1 MWVCRT
7 AFIIYLSVGGRI
19 LLRQENV
26 QDANLRSPLKL
37 KKTNVLIPQNFMPH
51 LLQPSKFVITNLKY
65 LFVVMDQKPQH
76 IYTVTLLI
84 NEIKLHVIL

>member
-1 MWVCRT
+1 
-7 AFIIYLSVGGRI
+7 
-19 LLRQENV
+19 
-26 QDANLRSPLKL
+26 
-37 KKTNVLIPQNFMPH
+37 MPH

-84 NEIKLHVIL
+84 NKIKLHVILYNFYIAPIKTILPGVNLRKLLHM